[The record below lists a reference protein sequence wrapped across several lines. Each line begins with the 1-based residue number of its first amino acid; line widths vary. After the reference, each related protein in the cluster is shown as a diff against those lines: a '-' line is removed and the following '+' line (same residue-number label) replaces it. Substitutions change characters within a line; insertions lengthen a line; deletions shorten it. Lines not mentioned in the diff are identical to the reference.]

1 MDVQNPLFRNCTSVR
16 SIHDGLQRFYHFPNG
31 IGASAVRHSG
41 SYGGKENLYEL
52 AVITYED
59 NVFDDKSYDIKF
71 ISSITGIAD
80 VAGWLTE
87 SGVERLLEKIKA
99 L

>member
-1 MDVQNPLFRNCTSVR
+1 MDVQNPLFRNCTSIR

-31 IGASAVRHSG
+31 IGASVVRHSG
-41 SYGGKENLYEL
+41 SYGGAQNLYEL

-59 NVFDDKSYDIKF
+59 NVFNDKFYDIKS
-71 ISSITGIAD
+71 IPSITGIDD
-80 VAGWLTE
+80 VSGWLTE
-87 SGVERLLEKIKA
+87 SGVEVLLEKIKT